1 MSQPTS
7 STRVPLPQL
16 ADVSGDQRAAFEHI
30 MATRGVDF
38 MPNVFSG
45 MGNSPGALAT
55 VAAVGEH
62 IRYRTDFDAQLREL
76 CILTVAQETRCP
88 YEWAHHLEVA
98 DRLGIDETLIAKIG
112 LPEAEAL
119 PAPVGPAL
127 RYTRLVANN
136 EPVDDATVEALQE
149 AFGIEGFVDLTILAG
164 YYGLLARFINSARIP
179 LEVEARPF
187 SRPA

>member
-1 MSQPTS
+1 MTQATS
-7 STRVPLPQL
+7 GTRVPLPQF

-30 MATRGVDF
+30 METRGVDF

-45 MGNSPGALAT
+45 LGNSPGALTT

-62 IRYRTDFDAQLREL
+62 IRYHTDFDAQLREL
-76 CILTVAQETRCP
+76 CILTVAQEARCA
-88 YEWAHHLEVA
+88 YEWTHHLEVA
-98 DRLGIDETLIAKIG
+98 DRLGIDAATIATLG
-112 LPEAEAL
+112 SPEAETL
-119 PAPVGPAL
+119 PAPAGAAL

-136 EPVDDATVEALQE
+136 EPVDEATVAALQE

-164 YYGLLARFINSARIP
+164 YYGMLARFINTMRVP
-179 LEVEARPF
+179 LEVDARPF